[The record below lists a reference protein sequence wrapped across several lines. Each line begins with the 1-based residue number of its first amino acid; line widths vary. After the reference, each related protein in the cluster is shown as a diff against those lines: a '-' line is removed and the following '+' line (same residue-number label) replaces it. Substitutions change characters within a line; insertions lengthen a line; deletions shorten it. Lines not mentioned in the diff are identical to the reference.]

1 LQNFQKDRLLQ
12 HDSERRYI
20 FKWLSSNL
28 SDSFTVIYICYL
40 LIFETLKLK
49 MMKKLLTVVLIAFM
63 TIPVF
68 SQVKFGIKAGVATTT
83 VPTYDITTGTNTINT
98 LKDAAYG
105 FHAGIFLRLSLLGI
119 YLQPEVVFATN
130 TYEYNV
136 KQGTNPEILKKQTFN
151 KLDVPVLVGVKLGP
165 IRLNAG
171 PVATFQIGSPEALI
185 DGLDTKKMY
194 KGATFG
200 YQAGAG
206 FDLFKRL
213 TFDIRY
219 EGSLSKK
226 FGNSVTVGN
235 QTFNLD
241 SRQPSVL
248 FSLGLMF

>member
-1 LQNFQKDRLLQ
+1 
-12 HDSERRYI
+12 
-20 FKWLSSNL
+20 
-28 SDSFTVIYICYL
+28 
-40 LIFETLKLK
+40 
-49 MMKKLLTVVLIAFM
+49 MMKKLLAVILVAFIV
-63 TIPVF
+63 IPVF

-83 VPTYDITTGTNTINT
+83 VPTYDITTGTNTIKT
-98 LKDAAYG
+98 LKDASYG

-136 KQGTNPEILKKQTFN
+136 TQGTNPEILMKQTFN
-151 KLDVPVLVGVKLGP
+151 KLDVPVLLGIKLGP

-171 PVATFQIGSPEALI
+171 PVATVQIGSPEALI
-185 DGLDTKKMY
+185 DDPNFDKMY

-206 FDLFKRL
+206 FDLFKKL
-213 TFDIRY
+213 TFDVKY

-226 FGNSVTVGN
+226 FGDAITVGS
-235 QTFNLD
+235 QTFKLD

>member
-1 LQNFQKDRLLQ
+1 
-12 HDSERRYI
+12 
-20 FKWLSSNL
+20 
-28 SDSFTVIYICYL
+28 
-40 LIFETLKLK
+40 
-49 MMKKLLTVVLIAFM
+49 MMKKLLAVILVAFLA
-63 TIPVF
+63 IPVF

-83 VPTYDITTGTNTINT
+83 VPTYDITTGTNTIKT
-98 LKDAAYG
+98 LKDASYG
-105 FHAGIFLRLSLLGI
+105 FHAGIFLRWSLLGI

-136 KQGTNPEILKKQTFN
+136 TQGTNPEILMKQTFN
-151 KLDVPVLVGVKLGP
+151 KLDVPVLLGVKLGP

-171 PVATFQIGSPEALI
+171 PVATVQIGSPDALI
-185 DGLDTKKMY
+185 DDPNFDKMY

-206 FDLFKRL
+206 FDLFKKL
-213 TFDIRY
+213 TFDVKY

-226 FGNSVTVGN
+226 FGDAITVGS
-235 QTFNLD
+235 QTFKLD

>member
-1 LQNFQKDRLLQ
+1 
-12 HDSERRYI
+12 
-20 FKWLSSNL
+20 
-28 SDSFTVIYICYL
+28 
-40 LIFETLKLK
+40 
-49 MMKKLLTVVLIAFM
+49 MKKLLAVILVAFLA
-63 TIPVF
+63 IPVF

-83 VPTYDITTGTNTINT
+83 VPTYDITTGTNTIKT
-98 LKDAAYG
+98 LKDASYG
-105 FHAGIFLRLSLLGI
+105 FHAGIFLRWSLLGI

-136 KQGTNPEILKKQTFN
+136 TQGANPEILMKQTFN
-151 KLDVPVLVGVKLGP
+151 KLDVPVLLGVKLGP

-171 PVATFQIGSPEALI
+171 PVATVQIGSPDALI
-185 DGLDTKKMY
+185 DDPNFDKMY

-206 FDLFKRL
+206 FDLFKKL
-213 TFDIRY
+213 TFDVKY

-226 FGNSVTVGN
+226 FGDAITVGS
-235 QTFNLD
+235 QTFKLD